1 MAKTITVSFSRT
13 YDVQIENE
21 GSVKETI
28 VETFRAQKELND
40 QAMIEARKLFMSEFE
55 FLCGNEDEF
64 SAKIVV

>member
-40 QAMIEARKLFMSEFE
+40 QAMIEARKLFMFEFE